1 MVKDQDYLKKTA
13 SFCIDL
19 AKKLGATDAT
29 AVVAHSISETVNFRN
44 RKLDES
50 DRSDSLGV
58 GLEIYIGK
66 KKSGITST
74 NLNEDNIETLIER
87 CVEPTK
93 ITPEDEFNSLP
104 DQDLLAK
111 KNNDLNLYD
120 DDHIE
125 NNEKIEYLK
134 EVEESA
140 LEKKE
145 ITNTETGFT
154 ESKSSFILA
163 SSDGFLNGYKSSSFS
178 ASCVAVAKDSNNNME
193 RDYEFTNTCHL
204 HDMLRPSQIGLLAAK
219 KTIQK
224 LNPQKIESEKISIIF
239 DRRISKGI
247 LSAFASATTASS
259 IARGTSF
266 LKDKINEEIFSPSI
280 SIYDKPDIVKGL
292 GSRYFDSEGVKSKE
306 LKLVDK
312 GVLKHYLVDTYYGK
326 KLNLRSNGRSGG
338 TSNLFFENGAISYQD
353 LLKLNQRTLYVTE
366 TIGHGSNLVTGDY
379 SVGATGFII
388 ENGVFKHP
396 VSEITIAGNFKDI
409 FKNIT
414 LANDL
419 EFKYA
424 TNAPTMLIEGMVVAG
439 K

>member
-1 MVKDQDYLKKTA
+1 MVKDQEHLKKIATV
-13 SFCIDL
+13 CIDT
-19 AKKLGATDAT
+19 AKKLGATDSNAF
-29 AVVAHSISETVNFRN
+29 VMHSISETVNFRN
-44 RKLDES
+44 KKLDES
-50 DRSDSLGV
+50 DRSDNLGV
-58 GLEIYIGK
+58 TLTTYIGK
-66 KKSGITST
+66 KKSTISSSNLTET
-74 NLNEDNIETLIER
+74 NIKNLIER
-87 CVEPTK
+87 CIETTK

-104 DQDLLAK
+104 DKDLLAREI
-111 KNNDLNLYD
+111 NDLNLYD
-120 DDHIE
+120 DNHIE
-125 NNEKIEYLK
+125 NEKKIDYLK
-134 EVEESA
+134 EVENSA
-140 LEKKE
+140 FENKE
-145 ITNTETGFT
+145 IINTETGFS
-154 ESKSSFILA
+154 ENKSNFILA
-163 SSDGFLNGYKSSSFS
+163 NSDGFLNGYKSSSFS
-178 ASCVAVAKDSNNNME
+178 ASCVAVAKDANNNME
-193 RDYEFTNTCHL
+193 RDYEFTSKCHL
-204 HDMLRPSQIGLLAAK
+204 DDMLKPKEIGSIAAK
-219 KTIQK
+219 KTIEK
-224 LNPQKIESEKISIIF
+224 LNPQKIKSEKISVVF

-247 LSAFASATTASS
+247 LSTLAGAISASA

-266 LKDKINEEIFSPSI
+266 LKEKLNKEIFSSSI
-280 SIYDKPDIVKGL
+280 NVLDKPNIAKGL
-292 GSRYFDSEGVKSKE
+292 GSRYFDSEGVKSEE
-306 LKLVDK
+306 LKLVDQ

-326 KLNLRSNGRSGG
+326 KLNLKSNGRCDG

-366 TIGHGSNLVTGDY
+366 TIGHGTNLVTGDY